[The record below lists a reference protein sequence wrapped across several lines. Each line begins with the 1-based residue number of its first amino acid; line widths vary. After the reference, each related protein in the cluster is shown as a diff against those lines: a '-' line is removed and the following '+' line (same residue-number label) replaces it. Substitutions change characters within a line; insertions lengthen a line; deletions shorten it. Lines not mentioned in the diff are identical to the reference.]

1 MPMTLKVGLNRKL
14 GQPDFGSLGASC
26 DVQLELDG
34 ALLFANPD
42 ALQEKIRSAYAA
54 CERAITA
61 ELSRQTHQE
70 VAPEANGSAN
80 GNRRHDRNGHLHRD
94 TRQSPPDGPRSPR
107 RATSSQIRALYA
119 IANRQSLNL
128 TEVLRDRFQLYKAE
142 ELSIAQASQLIDE
155 LKAAHSGAN
164 GTGGRG

>member
-1 MPMTLKVGLNRKL
+1 MPMTLKVGLTRKL

-61 ELSRQTHQE
+61 ELARQTHQE
-70 VAPEANGSAN
+70 VAPDVNGSAN
-80 GNRRHDRNGHLHRD
+80 GNGRHNRNGHFHKE

-128 TEVLRDRFQLYKAE
+128 TEVLRDRCRVYKAE
-142 ELSIAQASQLIDE
+142 ELSISQASQLIDE

-164 GTGGRG
+164 GGHG

>member
-1 MPMTLKVGLNRKL
+1 MPMTLKVGLTRKL

-42 ALQEKIRSAYAA
+42 ELQEKIRSAYAA
-54 CERAITA
+54 CERAVTA
-61 ELSRQTHQE
+61 ELSRQTHPE
-70 VAPEANGSAN
+70 IAREANGPAN
-80 GNRRHDRNGHLHRD
+80 GIRRHDRNGHLHRD
-94 TRQSPPDGPRSPR
+94 SRPGSPDGPRTPR

-155 LKAAHSGAN
+155 LKEAHSGAN
-164 GTGGRG
+164 GTGGHG